1 MAAHPHPS
9 LGLPATPGRGLTMI
23 QLAALAALLTTLQA
37 TPSLA
42 ATWCVPIGT
51 IGGQCPKVAPTIQH
65 AIDHGQFGDVI
76 RVGPRNP
83 AERIVISK
91 RVQIVGLPGHLI
103 TDRGLGRGEA
113 LITFAEDVDIGS
125 PILERLV
132 LDVVTSSAGIVVP
145 SRVTMAQFKGVQITS
160 TVHPRP
166 AFGFQANQSKRTY
179 FIGALGTTPRVEGF
193 DVGIDLNGVTWHDV
207 EAGTEI
213 EGNRVG
219 LRVTHGKGQIFWNF
233 FHDNDVAIEVRGVFH
248 TDINSNTFVK
258 NRLAVLWGLAGK
270 PHPDS
275 KLTKQKTVEF
285 NHPVLAGNDRNFS
298 IETSPGVFSE
308 NYRDD
313 PGCNVQWTNML
324 VDGDRPLPYHITG
337 SC

>member
-1 MAAHPHPS
+1 
-9 LGLPATPGRGLTMI
+9 MI
-23 QLAALAALLTTLQA
+23 QFAVLATLLTTLQA
-37 TPSLA
+37 APSMA
-42 ATWCVPIGT
+42 ATWCVPIVP
-51 IGGQCPKVAPTIQH
+51 ISGQCPQVAPSIQH
-65 AIDHGQFGDVI
+65 AIDNGQLGDVI
-76 RVGPRNP
+76 RVGPGNP
-83 AERIVISK
+83 AERITIAR

-145 SRVTMAQFKGVQITS
+145 STVIMAQFKGLQITS

-166 AFGFQANQSKRTY
+166 AVGFQANRSKRTY
-179 FIGALGTTPRVEGF
+179 FIGALGTTPRVSGF
-193 DVGIDLNGVTWHDV
+193 DVGIDLNRVTWHDV

-213 EGNRVG
+213 ENNGVG

-233 FHDNDVAIEVRGVFH
+233 FRYNDVAIEVRGVFH
-248 TDINSNTFVK
+248 TDINSNTFEE
-258 NRLAVLWGLAGK
+258 NGLAVLWGLADE

-275 KLTKQKTVEF
+275 KLKRQKTVEF
-285 NHPVLAGNDRNFS
+285 NHPVLAGNARNFS
-298 IETSPGVFSE
+298 IETSPGVFSHD
-308 NYRDD
+308 YRLD
-313 PGCNVQWTNML
+313 PGCNVQWTNMI
-324 VDGDRPLPYHITG
+324 VDGDGPLPYHITR